1 MKRFTLIL
9 LMSVFSVMGYAQSEN
24 EQKQKNPIIE
34 KGGALTRT
42 QADVESMRND
52 SQNKN
57 SEVKDIYMFAIAFS
71 HLDPVVYTTAVQKME
86 NEVVNNGYFLE
97 NRSKYE
103 SLLLDYMYR
112 MGETNRMAVLYFD
125 EKEKKVVKK
134 KQKVLKRIK
143 KHHSYSVGELL
154 DFSF

>member
-1 MKRFTLIL
+1 
-9 LMSVFSVMGYAQSEN
+9 
-24 EQKQKNPIIE
+24 
-34 KGGALTRT
+34 
-42 QADVESMRND
+42 
-52 SQNKN
+52 
-57 SEVKDIYMFAIAFS
+57 MFAIAFS
-71 HLDPVVYTTAVQKME
+71 HLDSVVYTTAVQKME